1 MSGLETA
8 IRSALERSDR
18 ANAEIRA
25 RIYQSARHALE
36 GGLRKQNIN
45 DPETVAQQR
54 HRLETVIHGIEQEER
69 GRLATPGRTEPEVPA
84 MDGQPTGR
92 HDRQDPPPV
101 DDHGDDRG
109 MELRAER
116 HREPAPSHD
125 ISDLRAERD
134 SRTFDEQDI
143 VQTPSAAT
151 THPQSLDIRPEA
163 VIHHKKRRRGFF
175 SRLFI
180 FTVLLVTVGMGAW
193 WIYTSGL
200 LMTAAE
206 RDTSVPNPP
215 PHAEEEDFSG
225 NATPQPQP
233 LDQGF
238 SDEWIEVFT
247 PKQIE
252 AVKPRGNALV
262 DVVTTGDGP
271 AVQLTSRSADADG
284 SVAIT
289 IPVDV
294 LRDMAGRVSTIALT
308 LQSASDK
315 PVQISVEC
323 NFDRLGDCSRHR
335 FTVNPEKA
343 DILFQISF
351 ERAITPGTPGQLL
364 INGDLSG
371 QGQGVNLYSV
381 RVLPGQ

>member
-36 GGLRKQNIN
+36 AGLRKQNIN

-69 GRLATPGRTEPEVPA
+69 GRLAASSRTEPEAPA
-84 MDGQPTGR
+84 MDGPPASPS
-92 HDRQDPPPV
+92 DRRDPPSV
-101 DDHGDDRG
+101 DDHG

-116 HREPAPSHD
+116 HRQPAPSGD
-125 ISDLRAERD
+125 MSDLRAERGG
-134 SRTFDEQDI
+134 RTLDDQDG
-143 VQTPSAAT
+143 VEPASQSAAAA
-151 THPQSLDIRPEA
+151 HPQSLDIRPEA

-175 SRLFI
+175 SRFFI

-193 WIYTSGL
+193 WVYTSGL

-215 PHAEEEDFSG
+215 PRAEEEDFSG
-225 NATPQPQP
+225 NVLPQPQPQP

-271 AVQLTSRSADADG
+271 AVQLVSRSADADG

-308 LQSASDK
+308 LQSVSDK

-343 DILFQISF
+343 DILFQIDF
-351 ERAITPGTPGQLL
+351 ERAIAPATPGQLL
-364 INGDLSG
+364 VNGDLSG

>member
-1 MSGLETA
+1 META

-69 GRLATPGRTEPEVPA
+69 GRLATPGRAEPEAPVMGDQPA
-84 MDGQPTGR
+84 NR
-92 HDRQDPPPV
+92 HDRQDPPSV
-101 DDHGDDRG
+101 DGHG

-116 HREPAPSHD
+116 HREPAPSAD
-125 ISDLRAERD
+125 MSDLRAERD
-134 SRTFDEQDI
+134 SRVFEDQDV
-143 VQTPSAAT
+143 VQSPPSAAAV
-151 THPQSLDIRPEA
+151 HPQSLDIRPEA
-163 VIHHKKRRRGFF
+163 VIHHKKHRRGFF

-225 NATPQPQP
+225 NISPQPQP
-233 LDQGF
+233 LDPGF
-238 SDEWIEVFT
+238 SDEWIEVFG
-247 PKQIE
+247 PNQIE

-284 SVAIT
+284 SVAIDV
-289 IPVDV
+289 PVEV

-308 LQSASDK
+308 LRSASDK

-323 NFDRLGDCSRHR
+323 DFDRLGDCARHR

-343 DILFQISF
+343 DILFQIDF
-351 ERAITPGTPGQLL
+351 ERGIAPATPGQLL
-364 INGDLSG
+364 VNGDLSG